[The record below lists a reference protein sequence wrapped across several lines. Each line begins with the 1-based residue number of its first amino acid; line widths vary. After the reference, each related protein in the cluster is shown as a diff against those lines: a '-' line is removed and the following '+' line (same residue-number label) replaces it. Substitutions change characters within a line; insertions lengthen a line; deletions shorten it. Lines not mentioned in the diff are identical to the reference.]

1 MAQGREAMMAALR
14 EAFAARGG
22 AVVGFSGGVDSA
34 LLAKV
39 AHDALGPRALA
50 VTVDSES
57 FARRELEGA
66 RAFAAGLGLRWRV
79 VQAQEMRNPLYVANG
94 ADRCFWCREE
104 MSTVLAKVA
113 AQEGIATLAMGVNV
127 SDLAEVRP
135 GHEAMR
141 RAGIWWPLVEVGAAK
156 EDVRAMA
163 RLLGLGVAEKPAMAC
178 LSSRI
183 QHGQAVTVETLR
195 RVEAAEDWL
204 RDRDFA
210 QVRVRV
216 HGQDARVEVLPH
228 EVARLQAMA
237 PALEEALRA
246 LGFALVAVDPRG
258 YRPGGA
264 VEFAVQ
270 DA

>member
-1 MAQGREAMMAALR
+1 MLAALR
-14 EAFAARGG
+14 AAFAARGG

-66 RAFAAGLGLRWRV
+66 QAFAAELGLRWRV
-79 VQAQEMRNPLYVANG
+79 VQAREMRNPLYVANG

-104 MSTVLAKVA
+104 MSAVVGKVA
-113 AQEGIATLAMGVNV
+113 AEEGVATVAMGVNV
-127 SDLAEVRP
+127 SDLSEVRP

-141 RAGIWWPLVEVGAAK
+141 RAGVWWPLVEVGAAK

-163 RLLGLGVAEKPAMAC
+163 RALGLAVADKPAMAC

-183 QHGQAVTVETLR
+183 QHGQPVTVEALR
-195 RVEAAEDWL
+195 RIEAAEDWL
-204 RDRDFA
+204 RDQGFG

-216 HGQDARVEVLPH
+216 HGQDARVEVLPA
-228 EVARLQAMA
+228 EVPRLQRMA
-237 PALEEALRA
+237 PAVEQALRA
-246 LGFALVAVDPRG
+246 LGFTRVAMDPRG

-264 VEFAVQ
+264 VDLA
-270 DA
+270 APA